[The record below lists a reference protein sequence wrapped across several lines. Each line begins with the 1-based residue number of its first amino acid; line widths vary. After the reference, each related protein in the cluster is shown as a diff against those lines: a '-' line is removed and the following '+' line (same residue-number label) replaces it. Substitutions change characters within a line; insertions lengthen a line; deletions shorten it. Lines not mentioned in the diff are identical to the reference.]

1 VPVLDRS
8 RLAPAAGLA
17 CGAYVLAP
25 GDDAAIVATGSEV
38 ALAMKAREELA
49 GDGIAAR
56 VVSMP
61 SHELFEAEDPQY
73 RDATLPPGMPT
84 VSIEA
89 ATTFGWDRYADVSV
103 GVDRFGASAPGA
115 EVLERYGITVAAVA
129 QAARDVLAV

>member
-1 VPVLDRS
+1 
-8 RLAPAAGLA
+8 
-17 CGAYVLAP
+17 
-25 GDDAAIVATGSEV
+25 VATGSEV